1 MYGGEILCE
10 GGLTMTKWL
19 AIVGIIAGLAGF
31 FWQPLVMGI
40 AAIVLGGFG
49 QYTAKTADSTATPV
63 EQKLNWVAIAAGA
76 VALALY
82 FIK

>member
-1 MYGGEILCE
+1 
-10 GGLTMTKWL
+10 MTKWL
-19 AIVGIIAGLAGF
+19 AIIGIIAGLAGF
-31 FWQPLVMGI
+31 FWQPLIMGI

-49 QYTAKTADSTATPV
+49 QYSIKAAGTTPAPV

-76 VALALY
+76 IALALY